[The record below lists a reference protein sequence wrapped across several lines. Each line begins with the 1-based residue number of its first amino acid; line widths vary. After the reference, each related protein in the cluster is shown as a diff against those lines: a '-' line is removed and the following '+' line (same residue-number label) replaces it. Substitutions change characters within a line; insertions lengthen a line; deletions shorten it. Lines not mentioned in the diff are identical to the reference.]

1 MLLENW
7 PYNPSCRDRAGVSC
21 INSSHQVGGQAYGQR
36 LQRTADGYAPP
47 ASRERAKRASRAC
60 WNPCTQLE
68 LDIPMVNSGDLGSS
82 SSTRDHQGT
91 CFIVSCFRRLPQY
104 IPYALPL
111 KEISS
116 VGIFSSI
123 ILLSLG
129 DNHKLFSQPLCHL
142 HRYLCVHCCTS
153 LGTVLG

>member
-1 MLLENW
+1 
-7 PYNPSCRDRAGVSC
+7 
-21 INSSHQVGGQAYGQR
+21 
-36 LQRTADGYAPP
+36 
-47 ASRERAKRASRAC
+47 
-60 WNPCTQLE
+60 
-68 LDIPMVNSGDLGSS
+68 MVNSGDLGSS

-91 CFIVSCFRRLPQY
+91 CFIISCFMRLPQY
-104 IPYALPL
+104 IPYPLPL

-123 ILLSLG
+123 ILLFLG

-153 LGTVLG
+153 LGTVLRWVPLCLYNARLSKRNSQLQLSQCLSGLPFISGWCHLCPISRRPPIQRSFLILQSVDFLFTLVLSLHAYKF